1 LSTKKRIS
9 GEVAMGK
16 SSRVTIEYENGS
28 IIATTPYDA
37 NFVTALKQQIPYT
50 HRAWNGQ
57 KKAWLIS
64 SQYAD
69 TLQMLIYSYYNVDIS
84 IKPPESTTQ
93 EPQIQVLILEYVG
106 VCKERQNGLPSPSA
120 MGFHDGSWSVV
131 LPEKVLHAFFDKVS
145 AGNHQTYYDVLCVE
159 QDANQIEIKSAF
171 RRMARQWHPDHCK
184 EHGAEAVFKD
194 INEAYQILFDSVK
207 RKKYNAA
214 LKYSQDANS
223 GRNHSGLQDMVDN
236 YYGYRSPLRCGIV
249 VCEGVYRL
257 NRFIVSNILTWSD
270 CTNAAGQ
277 TMTSYWSKD
286 AENFV
291 VEWI

>member
-1 LSTKKRIS
+1 MS
-9 GEVAMGK
+9 K

-28 IIATTPYDA
+28 IIATTPYRAD
-37 NFVTALKQQIPYT
+37 FVDALKLQIPYT

-64 SQYAD
+64 NQYAD

-84 IKPPESTTQ
+84 IKPLEQTAQ

-145 AGNHQTYYDVLCVE
+145 AGDHQTYYDVLCVE

-171 RRMARQWHPDHCK
+171 RRMAKQWHPDHCK
-184 EHGAEAVFKD
+184 EHGADAIFKD
-194 INEAYQILFDSVK
+194 INEAYQVLSDLIK

-214 LKYSQDANS
+214 LKYSRDTNS
-223 GRNHSGLQDMVDN
+223 NHNHSGLQNMVDN

-249 VCEGVYRL
+249 VCEGMYQL
-257 NRFIVSNILTWSD
+257 NRFIVTGILTWSD
-270 CTNAAGQ
+270 CTNGAGQ
-277 TMTSYWSKD
+277 TMISYWSKD
-286 AENFV
+286 LNNFV
-291 VEWI
+291 VEWV